1 MMAKQTFE
9 NAMKRLEAIVE
20 ELEAGEMGLDDA
32 LKKFEEGIKLSRFCT
47 KKLDESEKK
56 VSLLLRDEAG
66 IVHESPFSNE
76 NQAHDTDEDPGQ

>member
-56 VSLLLRDEAG
+56 VSLLLQDEAE
-66 IVHESPFSNE
+66 IVHERPFFAE
-76 NQAHDTDEDPGQ
+76 NAAHHTDEDPEQ

>member
-9 NAMKRLEAIVE
+9 NAMKRLEAIVD
-20 ELEAGEMGLDDA
+20 ELETGELGLDDA

-56 VSLLLRDEAG
+56 VSLLLQDEAG
-66 IVHESPFSNE
+66 IVHESDFSTEKTGSYNDKE
-76 NQAHDTDEDPGQ
+76 TGQ